1 MCGIL
6 TEVLAIICVKI
17 KNMFLGLEK
26 SVVSNVDTVGQM
38 NSTIVSQGEYNEKTP
53 TASLG

>member
-17 KNMFLGLEK
+17 KNMFLELEK
-26 SVVSNVDTVGQM
+26 SVVGNVDTVGQM